1 MLEFEPRN
9 VNRQIQYRGIE
20 ESREKVGL
28 LSPRAKSDH
37 VHRLCCEIIL
47 ESILS
52 FNFYSLYIY
61 IYIYM
66 YRKNLC
72 IIKNSPITPANISR
86 QFGNE

>member
-61 IYIYM
+61 IYI
-66 YRKNLC
+66 C
-72 IIKNSPITPANISR
+72 IGKIFA
-86 QFGNE
+86 